1 MSAPAPEPLLSRK
14 GVLLATLGAA
24 LAAALIVFA
33 AILPAEFG
41 ADPTGL
47 GRIAGLS
54 RLWAPKEIEV
64 SATEGA
70 APLQRDYPA
79 GWRTDIIEIP
89 LTSGDDLET
98 RRYELEYKV
107 SMKKGATLIY
117 EWDVAGNDIPELFYS
132 EFHGHDLPPP
142 GQEMSVVNYKKATG
156 LRQQG
161 ALVAPF
167 DGIHGWYL
175 QNQALPP
182 VVVRMRIAGF
192 YELIAPG
199 QPGNEAGILA
209 GKPAAK
215 SRPN

>member
-1 MSAPAPEPLLSRK
+1 MSAPATDPLMSRK
-14 GVLLATLGAA
+14 GVLIATLGAA

-47 GRIAGLS
+47 GRVTGLS

-64 SATEGA
+64 AATEGS

-79 GWRTDIIEIP
+79 GWRSDVIEIP
-89 LTSGDDLET
+89 LTSGDDLAE

-117 EWDVAGNDIPELFYS
+117 AWEVAGSDIAEEFYS
-132 EFHGHDLPPP
+132 EFHGHTLAAA
-142 GQEMSVVNYKKATG
+142 GEEMTVVNYKKATG

-182 VVVRMRIAGF
+182 VVVRMRLAGF
-192 YELIAPG
+192 YELIPPG

-209 GKPAAK
+209 EKPAAE